1 MGYLLLVVGI
11 RDLNDSFGC
20 SLSVQCWYL
29 PTGRQKWCVPPTGS
43 YLPWMLFGS
52 MVWTFLDIS
61 LHCGTTEASF
71 MKNWRTTSTIGRF
84 IRLGACLFCLVFWVE
99 FIFSWRLFGFLDG
112 LNDSVKLSMLDVRNS
127 LIPCSSLF
135 YILDILP

>member
-1 MGYLLLVVGI
+1 MIRSDAAYLSNAGISPLVDKNGVFLRQVVI
-11 RDLNDSFGC
+11 CLGC
-20 SLSVQCWYL
+20 CSVQQL
-29 PTGRQKWCVPPTGS
+29 
-43 YLPWMLFGS
+43 
-52 MVWTFLDIS
+52 WTFLDFS

-84 IRLGACLFCLVFWVE
+84 IRFSACLFCLVFWVE

-127 LIPCSSLF
+127 HVQVYFTSSI
-135 YILDILP
+135 YSVGPS